1 MTAIWKGEGG
11 TGTGGRSR
19 SWVYNDE
26 DDDGEYDE
34 EEGGYG
40 DDAAASPGGYPTR
53 TQQHHSL
60 SSTTGKEGLSRHG
73 RRSKDRKPG
82 LVNNYIGVS
91 RAKCTKRSGGRS
103 TRFCSR
109 IKTGSRD
116 VHLGT
121 FDTEME

>member
-11 TGTGGRSR
+11 TGTGGSSR

-34 EEGGYG
+34 EEGDYS
-40 DDAAASPGGYPTR
+40 DDAAASPGGYTYP

-60 SSTTGKEGLSRHG
+60 SSTTGKEGLSSLR
-73 RRSKDRKPG
+73 RRSKIRKPG
-82 LVNNYIGVS
+82 LLNNYIGVS
-91 RAKCTKRSGGRS
+91 RAKSTKRGGGRS

-121 FDTEME
+121 FDSEIE